1 MRAPVGMYAFTMHI
15 VPLPRLH
22 PVPLTAPSAPR
33 SHLSATHVVR
43 AAMSSD
49 AGEIHELVARF
60 AESGL
65 LLPRSADD
73 IAVAIDDYVVVAD
86 EHGRVMGCAAL
97 HEYSPSL
104 GEVGSVVVA
113 PEAQGRGL
121 GSIAVRGVE
130 GIARRRG
137 IEELF
142 AVSLA
147 EHFFTSLGYARCALA
162 RFPEKLARYAQM
174 TRLGL
179 PVVPKSCFRKM
190 ANWP

>member
-1 MRAPVGMYAFTMHI
+1 MRAPVGMYASTMHI

-86 EHGRVMGCAAL
+86 EDGRVG
-97 HEYSPSL
+97 
-104 GEVGSVVVA
+104 GG
-113 PEAQGRGL
+113 G
-121 GSIAVRGVE
+121 VR
-130 GIARRRG
+130 
-137 IEELF
+137 
-142 AVSLA
+142 
-147 EHFFTSLGYARCALA
+147 H
-162 RFPEKLARYAQM
+162 
-174 TRLGL
+174 
-179 PVVPKSCFRKM
+179 
-190 ANWP
+190 

>member
-1 MRAPVGMYAFTMHI
+1 MQWVVGMYAFTMHI
-15 VPLPRLH
+15 IPAPRPH
-22 PVPLTAPSAPR
+22 PVSAPAPR

-43 AAMSSD
+43 GALASD
-49 AGEIHELVARF
+49 AGEIHELVSRF

-73 IAVAIDDYVVVAD
+73 IALAIDDYVVVAD
-86 EHGRVMGCAAL
+86 QHGRVMGCAAL
-97 HEYSPSL
+97 YEYSPSL
-104 GEVGSVVVA
+104 GEVGSVVVS

-137 IEELF
+137 IDELF
-142 AVSLA
+142 ALTLA
-147 EHFFTSLGYARCALA
+147 DHFFASLGYTRCALS
-162 RFPEKLARYAQM
+162 RFPEKLARQAEM
-174 TRLGL
+174 ARLGI
-179 PVVPKSCFRKM
+179 PVVPKSCYRKM

>member
-1 MRAPVGMYAFTMHI
+1 MKPAPIAT
-15 VPLPRLH
+15 
-22 PVPLTAPSAPR
+22 PSAPR

-43 AAMSSD
+43 SAMSSD
-49 AGEIHELVARF
+49 AGEIHELVSRF
-60 AESGL
+60 AEAGL
-65 LLPRSADD
+65 LLPRSADA
-73 IAVAIDDYVVVAD
+73 IAVAIDDYVVVSD
-86 EHGRVMGCAAL
+86 QHGRVMGCAAL

-104 GEVGSVVVA
+104 AEVGSVVVA

-142 AVSLA
+142 AVTVA
-147 EHFFTSLGYARCALA
+147 DQFFASLGYARCALA
-162 RFPEKLARYAQM
+162 RFPEKLARYAEM

-179 PVVPKSCFRKM
+179 PVVPKSCYRKM